1 MFRHPLQYPRNTL
14 QYPRNTSLYPKQAL
28 QYPRHAPKH
37 PRNTTGLQPGFSRK
51 PHGITIC
58 AKVIPLTI
66 RTPTSLSTKSTT
78 STCQEIITLP
88 RTLHSLSIPSVSLPR
103 TTQRPTQGISPIATP
118 GLRNHSSQYPLKE
131 ERNDLC
137 ELVDNVHVRMN
148 LLQTSM
154 IVSYIQNLMTKL

>member
-1 MFRHPLQYPRNTL
+1 MMALRYKIQSSWFMFRHPLQYPRNTL
-14 QYPRNTSLYPKQAL
+14 QYPQHHCILSKHSSIPDIHPNTP
-28 QYPRHAPKH
+28 
-37 PRNTTGLQPGFSRK
+37 GIQPGFSRK

-88 RTLHSLSIPSVSLPR
+88 RTLHSLSVPSVSLPR

-137 ELVDNVHVRMN
+137 E
-148 LLQTSM
+148 
-154 IVSYIQNLMTKL
+154 